1 MKKILILSAN
11 PKNTSKLRLDEEVR
25 EIQAGLE
32 RAKKREQFEIITK
45 WAIRVDDLRRALL
58 DYEPQIVHF
67 SGHGTENDGLAVEN
81 NSGELQLVS
90 SQSLARLF
98 KLFKDKVECVLLNAC
113 YSEEQALAIHQN
125 IDCVIGMSQAVGDR
139 AAIKFAIG
147 FYDAIGAGRN
157 YEDAF
162 EFGCTSIDL
171 EGIPESET
179 PVLKSRNSNQ
189 DTIASTTS
197 RQRIFISYK
206 RNVEPDEPVA
216 IQVYQELS
224 QQHNVFIDQ
233 RILVGKRWAEC
244 IETELRSTDFLIVFL
259 SEQSVNSE
267 MVQWEIS
274 LAVELAQSQG
284 GKPVILPVRLAYQ
297 EAFPHPLSI
306 YLNHINWAF
315 WGSAE
320 DTLRLIEELRQAING
335 GSLSI
340 NLEAKTHLLQTSE
353 PSPLEQP
360 TPFAQP
366 VVLEMPSGTMKPV
379 SAFYV
384 ERNADAIALRT
395 IVQLGVTIPI
405 KGPRQVGKSSL
416 LMRIIQAARNAG
428 KRVAY
433 LDFQQLNNSVFND
446 EERFFRHF
454 CSWISDVL
462 ELEDKVSEYFR
473 LNLTTIQRCDRYLQ
487 RHILKGL
494 GHPLVLAMDEVD
506 RVFDTNFRNDF
517 FGMLRSWHNS
527 RAIYPS
533 LDELDLVL
541 VTSTEPYQLID
552 DLNQSPFNVGQ
563 IIELEDFTPEQVAE
577 LNRRHNFPFD
587 ANSFQQLLRLL
598 GGHPYLVRKALYLVA
613 SGQITPT
620 ELFTNATAASG
631 PFGDHLRRL
640 LSLLYDKQELI
651 QGLQLVIS
659 QNICPDMQI
668 FWRLRG
674 AGLVRSS
681 GQSALPRCQLYAEYF
696 RENLHG

>member
-1 MKKILILSAN
+1 MILSAN
-11 PKNTSKLRLDEEVR
+11 PNNTSKLRLDEEVR
-25 EIQAGLE
+25 EIQAGLQ
-32 RAKKREQFEIITK
+32 RAKKREQFEIISR
-45 WAIRVDDLRRALL
+45 WAVRVDDLRRALL

-67 SGHGTENDGLAVEN
+67 SGHGSGSDGLALEN

-90 SQSLARLF
+90 TQSLARLF

-113 YSEEQALAIHQN
+113 YSEVQAEAIHQN
-125 IDCVIGMSQAVGDR
+125 IDYVIGMNRAVGDR

-197 RQRIFISYK
+197 KQRIFISYK
-206 RNVEPDEPVA
+206 RNVEPDESVA
-216 IQVYQELS
+216 TQVYQELS

-233 RILVGKRWAEC
+233 IILIGKRWAEC
-244 IETELRSTDFLIVFL
+244 IETELRNADFLIVFL

-274 LAVELAQSQG
+274 LAVELAQRQG

-315 WGSAE
+315 WESPE
-320 DTLRLIEELRQAING
+320 DTSRLIEELRQAIHG
-335 GSLSI
+335 GSLRVDQQ
-340 NLEAKTHLLQTSE
+340 AKTNLLKICV
-353 PSPLEQP
+353 PEQLPRP

-366 VVLEMPSGTMKPV
+366 VVLEMPSGTMKPE
-379 SAFYV
+379 SSFYV
-384 ERNADAIALRT
+384 ERNADTIALQT
-395 IVQLGVTIPI
+395 IVQQGVTIPI

-416 LMRIIQAARNAG
+416 LMRIIQAVRNAG

-433 LDFQQLNNSVFND
+433 LDFQQLSTAVLND
-446 EERFFRHF
+446 EELFFRHF
-454 CSWISDVL
+454 CFWISDVL
-462 ELEDKVSEYFR
+462 ELEDKVEEYFAR
-473 LNLTTIQRCDRYLQ
+473 NLTTIQRCDRYLQ

-506 RVFDTNFRNDF
+506 RVFDTKFRNDF
-517 FGMLRSWHNS
+517 FGMLRNWHNS
-527 RAIYPS
+527 RAYYPI
-533 LDELDLVL
+533 LDTLDLVL

-563 IIELEDFTPEQVAE
+563 IIELEDFTPEQVAQ
-577 LNRRHNFPFD
+577 LNGRHNSPFD
-587 ANSFQQLLRLL
+587 NNTLQQLLRLL
-598 GGHPYLVRKALYLVA
+598 GGHPFLVRKALYLVA

-651 QGLQLVIS
+651 QGLLLVIN
-659 QNICPDMQI
+659 QNICPDRQI
-668 FWRLRG
+668 FWRLQG
-674 AGLVRSS
+674 SGLVRAS
-681 GQSALPRCQLYAEYF
+681 GQSVLPRCQLYAEYF

>member
-11 PKNTSKLRLDEEVR
+11 PQNTSKLRLDEEVR

-67 SGHGTENDGLAVEN
+67 SGHGTGSDGLALEN

-113 YSEEQALAIHQN
+113 YSEEQALAIHQD

-162 EFGCTSIDL
+162 EFGSTSIDL

-306 YLNHINWAF
+306 YLKHINWAF

-320 DTLRLIEELRQAING
+320 DTPRLIEELRQAISG

-340 NLEAKTHLLQTSE
+340 NLEAKTHLPQISE

-366 VVLEMPSGTMKPV
+366 VVLEMPSGTMKPE

-433 LDFQQLNNSVFND
+433 LDFQQLNNSVLND
-446 EERFFRHF
+446 EEQFFRHF
-454 CSWISDVL
+454 CCWISDVL
-462 ELEDKVSEYFR
+462 EVEDKVEEYFR

-494 GHPLVLAMDEVD
+494 GSPLVLAMDEVD

-577 LNRRHNFPFD
+577 LNRRHGSPFD
-587 ANSFQQLLRLL
+587 ANSLQQLLRLL

-613 SGQITPT
+613 SRQITPT